1 MIIKIPFIAAKI
13 IAVGVS
19 ICLARLTPSGSWPK
33 NNDNEI
39 VKRNNI
45 IGNANCLSFFI
56 IGGF

>member
-1 MIIKIPFIAAKI
+1 MIIKIPFIVAKI
-13 IAVGVS
+13 NAVGVS